1 MKHIKLFEAFVASQK
16 LNEKYNS
23 SDIKKLKKFAEKVSD
38 EIFDAYEDADEDEY
52 SPESMFNYI
61 EDWADGDPVEDVI
74 KDFDWEDIEDELGL
88 R

>member
-1 MKHIKLFEAFVASQK
+1 MKHIKLFEQFI
-16 LNEKYNS
+16 NEKYSS

-38 EIFDAYEDADEDEY
+38 EIFDEYEDADEDEY

-61 EDWADGDPVEDVI
+61 EDWGDGDPVKDVI
-74 KDFDWEDIEDELGL
+74 KDFDWTDIEDELGL